1 MIYQLF
7 STDNSWTGLFLRFTL
22 GFILF
27 PHGAQKMFGWFN
39 GPGFSGEMEHLT
51 KAAGLPA
58 FVAVMVILIEFF
70 ASLMLITGI
79 ATRIAA
85 LGILGLFIG
94 IIAHVHYKEGF
105 FMNWFGKMPA
115 GSEGY
120 EYHLLV
126 IGLCIAILIE
136 GAGRFSLDRLIG
148 R

>member
-7 STDNSWTGLFLRFTL
+7 STDSSWLGFLLRITL
-22 GFILF
+22 GGVLF

-58 FVAVMVILIEFF
+58 FVAVLVILIEFF
-70 ASLMLITGI
+70 ASLMLITGLGV
-79 ATRIAA
+79 RVAA
-85 LGILGLFIG
+85 VGVLGLFIG
-94 IIAHVHYKEGF
+94 IVAKVHYKEGF

-126 IGLCIAILIE
+126 IGLCLAVLIE
-136 GAGRFSLDRLIG
+136 GAGRFSVDRLIAK
-148 R
+148 